1 MSPDS
6 QKKPPKSSGSGLGP
20 SPTGVQKPSG
30 WNSSHPQR
38 KRQLRSPSFRI
49 VDREMKTENSHS
61 HQNSYDP
68 LAPSQSAVP
77 PSATTKTTAPQPVAL
92 HPTVSVP
99 VTPPPWSQ
107 PLSAASPSK
116 QKTKDLSPAVP
127 THPATATELIRADE
141 RLKMRE
147 ELLDR
152 GYNVPNDLF
161 QEQQQRQ
168 RHQGKKTEN
177 EDENDEEEREPHNLT
192 PGQKLRRAE
201 LSIDIEEEKGRLKS
215 CQTAA
220 EAAKAALVAAEKA
233 FRKAK
238 DHHRVCAKELR
249 QARGRVDKLSKMYRA
264 V

>member
-1 MSPDS
+1 
-6 QKKPPKSSGSGLGP
+6 
-20 SPTGVQKPSG
+20 
-30 WNSSHPQR
+30 
-38 KRQLRSPSFRI
+38 
-49 VDREMKTENSHS
+49 
-61 HQNSYDP
+61 
-68 LAPSQSAVP
+68 
-77 PSATTKTTAPQPVAL
+77 
-92 HPTVSVP
+92 
-99 VTPPPWSQ
+99 
-107 PLSAASPSK
+107 
-116 QKTKDLSPAVP
+116 
-127 THPATATELIRADE
+127 
-141 RLKMRE
+141 MRE

-177 EDENDEEEREPHNLT
+177 EDEDDEEEREPHNLT

-220 EAAKAALVAAEKA
+220 EAAKAAFVAAEKA

-249 QARGRVDKLSKMYRA
+249 QARGRLDKLSKMYRA